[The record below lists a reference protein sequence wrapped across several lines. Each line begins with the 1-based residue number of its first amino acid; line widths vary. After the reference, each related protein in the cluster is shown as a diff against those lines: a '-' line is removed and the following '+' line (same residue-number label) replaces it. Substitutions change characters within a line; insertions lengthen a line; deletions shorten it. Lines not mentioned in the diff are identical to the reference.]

1 MTTLT
6 VSVRSSSI
14 LVLRILEDTSDFGDL
29 RLSALRNG
37 DMRQFMDWGCG
48 EARLRR
54 HEGNDWLG

>member
-14 LVLRILEDTSDFGDL
+14 LVLRILEDTFDFGDL

-37 DMRQFMDWGCG
+37 DRRQFMDWG
-48 EARLRR
+48 
-54 HEGNDWLG
+54 